1 MPRHF
6 TASEES
12 AIRYACREQY
22 KQEGTTRNPYQSGTI
37 EALIWIDESQ
47 KIMMDEDRGR

>member
-12 AIRYACREQY
+12 AIRYTCREQY

-37 EALIWIDESQ
+37 EALIWIDEAQ
-47 KIMMDEDRGR
+47 KIRFEDEVSL